1 MKVIQG
7 IKISSPGGYKLNHEI
22 KENDEK
28 FIVTVKI
35 ELDKNKFG
43 NEVVRKCFEEQLSPV
58 TQILGKKEKENIKGI
73 KKGESVIPLYRREK
87 EDD

>member
-1 MKVIQG
+1 MKVIQKRE
-7 IKISSPGGYKLNHEI
+7 IASPGGYKLNHEI

-28 FIVTVKI
+28 FVVTVKL

-58 TQILGKKEKENIKGI
+58 TQILGEKEKENIKGI
-73 KKGESVIPLYRREK
+73 KNGESVIPLYKREK
-87 EDD
+87 K